1 MYLGRKSNVIIQ
13 IIENKYYNT
22 TLSALIRMTS
32 ISAIKSTRYYKGH
45 SLQEVIK
52 ITILYKYVYLIEVNA
67 IVSE

>member
-13 IIENKYYNT
+13 IIENKYNT
-22 TLSALIRMTS
+22 TLSALISITS

-52 ITILYKYVYLIEVNA
+52 ITILYKYVSLIKVNA